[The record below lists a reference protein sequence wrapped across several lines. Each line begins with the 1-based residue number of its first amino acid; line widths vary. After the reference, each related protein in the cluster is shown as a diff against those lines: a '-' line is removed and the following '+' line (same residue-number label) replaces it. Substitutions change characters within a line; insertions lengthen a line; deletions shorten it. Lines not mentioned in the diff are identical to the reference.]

1 MALNPSPQRQSVVT
15 FPTPNVNDI
24 LFFETV
30 DAERIGTDVPEYGT
44 KHPDYQKWPNHRL
57 VHVETADDQTRY
69 YRFYY
74 AADNIE
80 QDDDNWSYTEADIGG
95 TKFDAVSR
103 EYVIRRS
110 EFDPETPVMGT
121 AMPDI
126 PSGKFNGTYVL
137 AVRKQIPINDKILNG
152 LYVIEQRTYVKKVP
166 LTRFDFDEF
175 FKTTNETKQILYYRG
190 ETPSGASGAIENLD
204 PNNDYWGMN
213 LGIVRT
219 VQQLSDNWFAVTEQ
233 EVVKCEP
240 KEFGA
245 DLQTEARNSILE
257 AIDGK
262 TTADLNLF
270 STYQAGGSG
279 SGGIPNLVRNAN
291 CWAHNLKGI
300 TGFVAWN
307 SRVGQQKQLGGVAIT
322 PRHILYTNH
331 AQYYDGRLE
340 WDDIP
345 PDFETGDT
353 VYFCSRTGEIYSRR
367 IVCAQANPKASSL
380 SWDYC
385 VALLDYDLPPAI
397 EVVKVLPKDGYQYFQ
412 TDEFIQTD
420 EFNYK
425 EEWSTPTT
433 AAEEVLV
440 LTTDQDENAHI
451 RKIKTLSFGTFDYNN
466 PDSDTYYRQFTLS
479 PATNYTAWQ
488 EDIVGGDS
496 GSLACMVVDG
506 ECVLLGLLS
515 NYENQ
520 NASEPRGA
528 FFGAPNNFKDLND
541 LITSVDVEYAALTSA
556 QSTLTDYVS
565 AGYQLKPIDLSLA
578 YNSYRPEEGVGET
591 FAPNACAR
599 LRYETVV
606 TYAFPPI
613 LNRVEFDVW
622 NKRTGASETY
632 PRVLYTKGAFSGPC
646 RAVVDISWSP
656 DQPAGIATRDKPEPE
671 TIQIQNPLFSL
682 SIPPT
687 LHGAVNFRVSVNDD
701 ETWENTGATYTKAAT
716 NVTTWKSHII
726 SSEVKPFRGG
736 WLMETVTVHPPS

>member
-1 MALNPSPQRQSVVT
+1 MALNPAPQRQLVAT

-30 DAERIGTDVPEYGT
+30 DADRIGTEVPEYGT
-44 KHPDYQKWPNHRL
+44 KHPDYNKWPDHRL
-57 VHVETADDQTRY
+57 VHIEAADDQNRY
-69 YRFYY
+69 YRYHY

-110 EFDPETPVMGT
+110 EFNPETPQMGN

-126 PSGKFNGTYVL
+126 PSGKFTGAYVL
-137 AVRKQIPINDKILNG
+137 AQRNQIPLNDKILNG
-152 LYVIEQRTYVKKVP
+152 LYVVEQRVYVKKVP
-166 LTRFDFDEF
+166 LLRLDFDEF
-175 FKTTNETKQILYYRG
+175 FGTTNETKQILYYRAEIPEG
-190 ETPSGASGAIENLD
+190 EATSIEALASN

-233 EVVKCEP
+233 EVVKCES

-270 STYQAGGSG
+270 STYAASSG
-279 SGGIPNLVRNAN
+279 VIPNLVRNAD
-291 CWAHNLKGI
+291 CWAHNISGI

-307 SRVGQQKQLGGVAIT
+307 SRVTQGQQKQLGGVAIT

-331 AQYYDGRLE
+331 APYGDGRSE
-340 WDDIP
+340 WDDFP

-353 VYFCSRTGEIYSRR
+353 VYFCSRAGEIYSRR
-367 IVCAQANPKASSL
+367 IVCSQKHPNASGII
-380 SWDYC
+380 WDYR
-385 VALLDYDLPPAI
+385 VALLDYDLPPSI

-412 TDEFIQTD
+412 TGA
-420 EFNYK
+420 FNTLRD
-425 EEWSTPTT
+425 WSTPAA

-440 LTTDQDENAHI
+440 LTTNQEENAYI
-451 RKIKTLSFGTFDYNN
+451 RKIKTLSFGSFDYNN
-466 PDSDTYYRQFTLS
+466 PDADTAYRQFTLS

-488 EDIVGGDS
+488 ADIASGDS
-496 GSLACMVVDG
+496 GSLACMVVGG
-506 ECVLLGLLS
+506 ECVLLGLTS
-515 NYENQ
+515 NYIV
-520 NASEPRGA
+520 ASEPRGA
-528 FFGAPNNFKDLND
+528 FFGAPKNFKALND
-541 LITSVDVEYAALTSA
+541 LITSVDVEYAALTVA
-556 QSTLTDYVS
+556 QASLPTYSS
-565 AGYQLKPIDLSLA
+565 AGYQLKPIDLSLT
-578 YNSYRPEEGVGET
+578 YKSYRPEEGVGET
-591 FAPNACAR
+591 FVPNACPK
-599 LRYETVV
+599 LRYETVT

-613 LNRVEFDVW
+613 LHSVEFDIW
-622 NKRTGASETY
+622 EQRTGATKTF
-632 PRVLYTKGAFSGPC
+632 PRVLYSKGPFQGPC
-646 RAVVDISWSP
+646 RAVVDFSWATE
-656 DQPAGIATRDKPEPE
+656 QPTGVATGEKPVAEP
-671 TIQIQNPLFSL
+671 IVVDNPLFGL

-701 ETWENTGATYTKAAT
+701 ETWENTGAVYTKNAT
-716 NVTTWKSHII
+716 NVVSWEPHIV

-736 WLMETVTVHPPS
+736 WLMETVTVYPPS